1 MGRTVNPLAL
11 LSVVRIR
18 SSPPFKF
25 QDLMIDKICFTIIIR
40 IMRVQLSGRAPA
52 FQAGC
57 EGSIPFTRS
66 MRPQLSWIEQRTSN
80 PCVPGS
86 NPGGRATI
94 YLLDILKKPYKKFGY
109 FIKVWYNIFCYC
121 IKQLSLGYSQVG
133 KAPDFDSGMRR
144 FESCYPSQYDPL
156 AQPVEHLTFNQ
167 GVRSSNLRWVT
178 KLEKPIS
185 FEIG

>member
-18 SSPPFKF
+18 SSPPFNF

-40 IMRVQLSGRAPA
+40 ILRVQLSGRAPA

-86 NPGGRATI
+86 NPGRRAKKKRHSQK
-94 YLLDILKKPYKKFGY
+94 ILAKSSKLC
-109 FIKVWYNIFCYC
+109 YNIQVRDCWDIAKSVRHLTLTLVC
-121 IKQLSLGYSQVG
+121 VGSSPAIPANMIHQLSRQS
-133 KAPDFDSGMRR
+133 
-144 FESCYPSQYDPL
+144 
-156 AQPVEHLTFNQ
+156 T
-167 GVRSSNLRWVT
+167 
-178 KLEKPIS
+178 
-185 FEIG
+185 